1 MDKYMEKV
9 DDDPNWSHQTNAG
22 AESGLTATVATGL
35 ICPLVSN
42 GKVYQKIYIEKH
54 VGKCIEKAYG
64 KAHGKMYMDK
74 YMDKV
79 DDGPN
84 WSHQPNAG
92 APVV

>member
-9 DDDPNWSHQTNAG
+9 DDGLNWSHQPNAG
-22 AESGLTATVATGL
+22 AKSGLVATVATGL
-35 ICPLVSN
+35 TCPLVSMW
-42 GKVYQKIYIEKH
+42 EKCMEKYME
-54 VGKCIEKAYG
+54 KCMEKGIWRKAY
-64 KAHGKMYMDK
+64 GKMYMDK
-74 YMDKV
+74 YMEKV